1 MTDLGDK
8 RAPIRF
14 SAVLQQCKLHIHN
27 KNIALRFEC
36 SEECLSEAVKQYI
49 DFLCKK
55 GFLRETQKSIC
66 AESACRRHT
75 LHAGSHR
82 KRPQLFYRMSL
93 SYLAHPKT
101 KVVGRL

>member
-1 MTDLGDK
+1 MRQFVFQPFCSSANCTFIIRTLHSGSNAAKSVFQKRLNSILIFVQEGIFKGD
-8 RAPIRF
+8 
-14 SAVLQQCKLHIHN
+14 
-27 KNIALRFEC
+27 
-36 SEECLSEAVKQYI
+36 SE
-49 DFLCKK
+49 
-55 GFLRETQKSIC
+55 RSIC
-66 AESACRRHT
+66 AESACRWHT